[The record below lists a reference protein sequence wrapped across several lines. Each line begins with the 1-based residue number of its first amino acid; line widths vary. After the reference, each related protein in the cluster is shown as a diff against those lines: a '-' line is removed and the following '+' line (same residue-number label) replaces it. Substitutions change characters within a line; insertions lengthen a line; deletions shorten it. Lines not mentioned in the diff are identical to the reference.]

1 MKPYTV
7 LGPLRLTTL
16 QSCQAQPSHRIVQG
30 EILLGVAFCAALSV
44 LEPISASASTVV
56 HAYAYA
62 NSVNVAPLTAY
73 VHYIINIIR
82 VVTGV
87 FVGLAVT
94 YLGAAQA
101 MSLEGNAA
109 AATKR
114 YLQNVVWACL
124 LVFCGAQLAD
134 FFVARIPGV

>member
-1 MKPYTV
+1 MKQYTV

-16 QSCQAQPSHRIVQG
+16 QSCQVQPSHRIVQG
-30 EILLGVAFCAALSV
+30 ESLLGVVFCAALSV
-44 LEPISASASTVV
+44 LEPISASASTAVP
-56 HAYAYA
+56 AYA

-114 YLQNVVWACL
+114 YLQSVVWACL